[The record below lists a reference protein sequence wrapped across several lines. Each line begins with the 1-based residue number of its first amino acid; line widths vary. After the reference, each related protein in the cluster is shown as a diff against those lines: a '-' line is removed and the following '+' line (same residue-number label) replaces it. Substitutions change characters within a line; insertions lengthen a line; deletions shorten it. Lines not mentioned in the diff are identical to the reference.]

1 MIYILEFSAFVGN
14 PDNPRGRARYYL
26 GWCRDD
32 RLGTRLRQHA
42 KGRGAAI
49 TRAAIE
55 NGITFKVALL
65 IPHGTRKDERRLKK
79 WKNHRRVIAVYMRRR
94 DHWWKDYIPPE
105 FVPS

>member
-1 MIYILEFSAFVGN
+1 MIYILEFRSFVGD
-14 PDNPRGRARYYL
+14 PDNPRGRAKFYM

-42 KGRGAAI
+42 KGQGASI

-55 NGITFKVALL
+55 NGITFKVVLL
-65 IPHGTRKDERRLKK
+65 IPNGTRKLERQLKN
-79 WKNHRRVIAVYMRRR
+79 WKNHRQVIDVYTRRR
-94 DHWWKDYIPPE
+94 DKWWETYIPPE